1 MPRGMNTDNL
11 IRVRK
16 ALEQKIKEER
26 SNTEESVAECIRKC
40 RQQTKN
46 IRSEEH
52 KRIRNLLKRLDEVK
66 KRQKSSSYREYLSR
80 KNDMS
85 NLLSSSYSS
94 VDKKAL
100 DKLLDQRE
108 KNKKIAQKKK
118 INKARREA
126 DALKRLGIKKKDDE
140 LIDSSDIN
148 EKIKARLQKRLLK
161 NKNSKRRM
169 IKF

>member
-1 MPRGMNTDNL
+1 MHGMNTDNL

-80 KNDMS
+80 KNDTS
-85 NLLSSSYSS
+85 NLL
-94 VDKKAL
+94 K
-100 DKLLDQRE
+100 
-108 KNKKIAQKKK
+108 
-118 INKARREA
+118 
-126 DALKRLGIKKKDDE
+126 
-140 LIDSSDIN
+140 
-148 EKIKARLQKRLLK
+148 
-161 NKNSKRRM
+161 
-169 IKF
+169 